1 MKVALGGFARSG
13 LEARLGTDVAAG
25 VRAALLHYT
34 RRLRS
39 GRKPVA
45 LPRFGPEPQPE
56 APAIDLELSIDPEI
70 ERALERETRRQGASL
85 QQLTTHAVFVYLA
98 DLDEPA

>member
-1 MKVALGGFARSG
+1 MRVALGRFACSG
-13 LEARLGTDVAAG
+13 IEARLGTDVAAG

-39 GRKPVA
+39 GRKPVD
-45 LPRFGPEPQPE
+45 LPHRLPDGRPE
-56 APAIDLELSIDPEI
+56 APAVDLELSIDPEV

-85 QQLTTHAVFVYLA
+85 QQLATHAVFVYLA
-98 DLDEPA
+98 DLDEPP